1 LKGGKVSGEVRSIT
15 VISSEVD
22 ASAFREASINN
33 VPFDSKLILPWDNYK
48 SMFI

>member
-1 LKGGKVSGEVRSIT
+1 LEGGKVSGEVRSIT

-33 VPFDSKLILPWDNYK
+33 VILLLIIESALDWKD
-48 SMFI
+48 